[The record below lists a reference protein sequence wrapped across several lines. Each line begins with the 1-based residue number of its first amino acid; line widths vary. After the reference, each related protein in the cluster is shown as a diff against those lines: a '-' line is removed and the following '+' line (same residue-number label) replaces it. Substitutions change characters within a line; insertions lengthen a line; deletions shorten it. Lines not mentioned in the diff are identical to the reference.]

1 MQSRSLEDFL
11 PSSAP
16 ATSLGKDRF
25 SLVMPM
31 RVVEKVGPFLA
42 ILLLVTFLNETGAR
56 MSNVHE
62 IEPLRII
69 GREVIPEVAHLT

>member
-1 MQSRSLEDFL
+1 
-11 PSSAP
+11 
-16 ATSLGKDRF
+16 
-25 SLVMPM
+25 MPM

-42 ILLLVTFLNETGAR
+42 IQLLVTFLNETGAR